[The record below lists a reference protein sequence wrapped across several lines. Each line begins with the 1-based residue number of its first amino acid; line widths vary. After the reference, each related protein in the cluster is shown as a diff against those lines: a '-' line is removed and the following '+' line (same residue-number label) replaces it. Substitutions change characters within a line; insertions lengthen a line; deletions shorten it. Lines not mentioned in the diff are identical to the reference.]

1 MLPLKLLGGSPLCL
15 SVKPGAAARGSGL
28 LTLPC
33 TSGEPKLAILG
44 NSILLLVSNLKN
56 YRVLINFICTIIKK
70 QLTNRIQ
77 PLEYKKIL
85 LLLTLCG
92 LKEGENF
99 QANRGDAVVKKPA
112 RWWMWLWWGII
123 LVLLGTVPA
132 QAADL
137 LDRVRNQE
145 INQVLRL
152 KVGRSK
158 VLRTPFALTRISV
171 ADPDIADIILI
182 SEREIYINALAP
194 GATNISMWGKSRF
207 TSATVTVEADLTLLK
222 EKLHQILPKEKIG
235 VEAAGD
241 SIVLTGEVSGPVA
254 QSTAISL
261 AKPFA
266 GGKADKV
273 VNVLHVGGVQQVMLE
288 VRVAEINRLVAE
300 RIGVNF
306 NALAPQGNFGVQ
318 QINGLAGVQ
327 DLARVFTGAG
337 SASTTS
343 FSQLLTPALTAMG
356 GWTAAGTLWTVF
368 LDLLK
373 QQNLGRVLAEPNLVA
388 TSGQQASFLAGG
400 EYPIPVPQSGGGVSP
415 TITIEYKKF
424 GVQLEFT
431 PTVLNDSKIAVKVHP
446 TVSELDNTFGQAFTL
461 PGGYVVPGL
470 RTREMNTQVEVN
482 DGQTFAIAGLLSDNS
497 RTIIRKFPV
506 LGDIPVLGALFRSN
520 EYQKNLTELVAL
532 VTPHLVK
539 PMAPGASR
547 LPTDKWVEPSD
558 VDFYLMGLDQGR
570 QKPAP
575 APAPAAP
582 LPPQF
587 GHQSLN

>member
-1 MLPLKLLGGSPLCL
+1 MWLDRGGNYQ
-15 SVKPGAAARGSGL
+15 AA
-28 LTLPC
+28 
-33 TSGEPKLAILG
+33 
-44 NSILLLVSNLKN
+44 
-56 YRVLINFICTIIKK
+56 
-70 QLTNRIQ
+70 
-77 PLEYKKIL
+77 
-85 LLLTLCG
+85 
-92 LKEGENF
+92 
-99 QANRGDAVVKKPA
+99 RGDAVVKKTA
-112 RWWMWLWWGII
+112 RQWMWLWWGII
-123 LVLLGTVPA
+123 LVLLAAVPA
-132 QAADL
+132 QAVDL

-171 ADPDIADIILI
+171 ADPDIADLILI

-235 VEAAGD
+235 AEAAGD
-241 SIVLTGEVSGPVA
+241 SIVLSGEVSGPVA
-254 QSTAISL
+254 QSTAIAL
-261 AKPFA
+261 AIPFA
-266 GGKADKV
+266 GGKKEKV

-306 NALAPQGNFGVQ
+306 NALAPSGNFGVQ
-318 QINGLAGVQ
+318 QVNSLAGVT
-327 DLARVFTGAG
+327 DLVRAFTGVG

-343 FSQLLTPALTAMG
+343 WTQGLATGLTAMG

-373 QQNLGRVLAEPNLVA
+373 QNNLGRVLAEPNLVT

-400 EYPIPVPQSGGGVSP
+400 EFPIPVPQSSATGGT
-415 TITIEYKKF
+415 TITVEYKKF

-446 TVSELDNTFGQAFTL
+446 TVSELDNTFGQTFVLT
-461 PGGYVVPGL
+461 GGYVVPGL

-497 RTIIRKFPV
+497 RTIMKKFPV
-506 LGDIPVLGALFRSN
+506 LGDIPILGALFRSD

-539 PMAPGASR
+539 PMAPGAAR
-547 LPTDKWVEPSD
+547 LPTDKWIEPTD
-558 VDFYLMGLDQGR
+558 VDFYLLGLDQGR
-570 QKPAP
+570 QKPASGTAP
-575 APAPAAP
+575 APAPAPAPTATAAPVAP
-582 LPPQF
+582 LPPKF
-587 GHQSLN
+587 GHQSVN

>member
-1 MLPLKLLGGSPLCL
+1 
-15 SVKPGAAARGSGL
+15 
-28 LTLPC
+28 
-33 TSGEPKLAILG
+33 
-44 NSILLLVSNLKN
+44 
-56 YRVLINFICTIIKK
+56 
-70 QLTNRIQ
+70 
-77 PLEYKKIL
+77 
-85 LLLTLCG
+85 
-92 LKEGENF
+92 
-99 QANRGDAVVKKPA
+99 
-112 RWWMWLWWGII
+112 MWLWWGII
-123 LVLLGTVPA
+123 LVLLGAVPA
-132 QAADL
+132 QAVDL
-137 LDRVRNQE
+137 LDRVKNQE

-171 ADPDIADIILI
+171 ADPDIADLILI

-235 VEAAGD
+235 AEAAGD
-241 SIVLTGEVSGPVA
+241 SIVLSGEVSGPVA

-261 AKPFA
+261 AKAFLGEKTA
-266 GGKADKV
+266 ADGKSKETKV
-273 VNVLHVGGVQQVMLE
+273 VNLLHVGGVQQVMLE

-306 NALAPQGNFGVQ
+306 NNVAGGGRNFGVN
-318 QINGLAGVQ
+318 QINSLASIAA
-327 DLARVFTGAG
+327 LARTLNPKVGLQTGESGTPGTAMLQALG
-337 SASTTS
+337 
-343 FSQLLTPALTAMG
+343 PALTAMG
-356 GWTAAGTLWTVF
+356 GWTALGATWTVF

-373 QQNLGRVLAEPNLVA
+373 QQNLGRVLAEPNLVT

-400 EYPIPVPQSGGGVSP
+400 EFPIPVPQSSATGGT
-415 TITIEYKKF
+415 TITVEYKKF

-431 PTVLNDSKIAVKVHP
+431 PTVLTDSKIAVKVHP
-446 TVSELDNTFGQAFTL
+446 TVSELDNTFGQSFVL

-482 DGQTFAIAGLLSDNS
+482 EGQTFAIAGLLSDNS

-506 LGDIPVLGALFRSN
+506 LGDIPILGPLFSSN

-539 PMAPGASR
+539 PMAPGAAR
-547 LPTDKWVEPSD
+547 LPTDKWIEPTD
-558 VDFYLMGLDQGR
+558 VDFYLLGLDQGR
-570 QKPAP
+570 QKPAPGP

-587 GHQSLN
+587 GRQPLN

>member
-1 MLPLKLLGGSPLCL
+1 MWLDRGGIYQD
-15 SVKPGAAARGSGL
+15 
-28 LTLPC
+28 T
-33 TSGEPKLAILG
+33 
-44 NSILLLVSNLKN
+44 
-56 YRVLINFICTIIKK
+56 
-70 QLTNRIQ
+70 
-77 PLEYKKIL
+77 
-85 LLLTLCG
+85 
-92 LKEGENF
+92 
-99 QANRGDAVVKKPA
+99 RGDVVVKKPA
-112 RWWMWLWWGII
+112 QRWMWLWWGII
-123 LVLLGTVPA
+123 LVFLGALPA
-132 QAADL
+132 QGANL

-171 ADPDIADIILI
+171 ADPDIADLILI

-235 VEAAGD
+235 AEAAGD
-241 SIVLTGEVSGPVA
+241 SIVLSGEVSGPVA
-254 QSTAISL
+254 QSTAMAL
-261 AKPFA
+261 ALPYV
-266 GGKADKV
+266 GGKKDKV

-300 RIGVNF
+300 RMGVNF
-306 NALAPQGNFGVQ
+306 NALAPSGNFGVQ
-318 QINGLAGVQ
+318 QINGLAGVD
-327 DLARVFTGAG
+327 DLARIFTGAG

-373 QQNLGRVLAEPNLVA
+373 QQNLGRVLAEPNLVT

-400 EYPIPVPQSGGGVSP
+400 EFPIPVPQSSGGGT
-415 TITIEYKKF
+415 TITVEYKKF

-446 TVSELDNTFGQAFTL
+446 TVSELDNTFGQSFTL

-470 RTREMNTQVEVN
+470 RSREMNTQVEVN

-497 RTIIRKFPV
+497 RTIMHKFPV

-532 VTPHLVK
+532 VTPQTNGSI
-539 PMAPGASR
+539 PRTSTSTCWGRTRAGRSR
-547 LPTDKWVEPSD
+547 HRGPHPHRRRRCRRNLGTSP
-558 VDFYLMGLDQGR
+558 
-570 QKPAP
+570 
-575 APAPAAP
+575 
-582 LPPQF
+582 
-587 GHQSLN
+587 